1 MVFILTNADAATRA
15 STDETEG
22 CQLDCIS
29 CNWSKKE
36 KESGFTRIWI
46 RDRGMVQ
53 LQFMVLL
60 RHHSLLK
67 RLFFRALFPHVWKF
81 LSSRK
86 VF

>member
-1 MVFILTNADAATRA
+1 MVLVLAYADAATRA

-46 RDRGMVQ
+46 RDRGMV
-53 LQFMVLL
+53 
-60 RHHSLLK
+60 
-67 RLFFRALFPHVWKF
+67 
-81 LSSRK
+81 
-86 VF
+86 